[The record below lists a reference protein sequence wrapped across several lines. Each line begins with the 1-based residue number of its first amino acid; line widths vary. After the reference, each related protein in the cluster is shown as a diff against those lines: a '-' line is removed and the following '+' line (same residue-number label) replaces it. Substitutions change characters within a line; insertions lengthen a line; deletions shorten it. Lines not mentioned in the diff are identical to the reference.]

1 MKAAGLGMAPVVSVV
16 GAGGKTS
23 LLRRLAEEYAKSGQK
38 AIVTTTTHVLKEE
51 HPYFLTDPSPDQIRE
66 CLEAYRQ
73 AWAGGSSS
81 GGRLKGLPEEHLK
94 QMIGWGIPVLI
105 EADGAKRMPLKVPA
119 DHEPVIL
126 PQTTHV
132 LSVYGLDAV
141 GRPLEEVCF
150 RQKEAEALLEK
161 KGTEQVTPGD
171 IAFLAASEQ
180 GGRKGCPSKALYTV
194 ILNKA
199 DTPGRRETALAICG
213 LLKVKGVDRVLV
225 TSCLEEKWSRQL

>member
-1 MKAAGLGMAPVVSVV
+1 M
-16 GAGGKTS
+16 
-23 LLRRLAEEYAKSGQK
+23 
-38 AIVTTTTHVLKEE
+38 
-51 HPYFLTDPSPDQIRE
+51 
-66 CLEAYRQ
+66 
-73 AWAGGSSS
+73 
-81 GGRLKGLPEEHLK
+81 
-94 QMIGWGIPVLI
+94 LI

-171 IAFLAASEQ
+171 IAFLAVSEQ
-180 GGRKGCPSKALYTV
+180 GGRKGCPSKASYTV

-199 DTPGRRETALAICG
+199 DTPDRRETALAICG